1 MPTPM
6 SIIQSAGPGP
16 EREELLRTDH
26 GRRYLKSWLAS
37 RLAVGLLGLLMP
49 VLLIAGDKLVL
60 AYSPSTRGSLSAYY
74 HSGMRDIFV
83 GTLCVIG
90 LFLITYR
97 VNEKG
102 WDNGLTV
109 VAGLAAIGV
118 ALFPT
123 WTDHD
128 QPLTPWQE
136 RLGEATAANIHLTAA
151 ALFSLSLAVMSLR
164 FAHRDG
170 ERGHARFALAHRV
183 CGVVMLLS
191 VAALVLLKIR
201 GVDDLGDYTVLLE
214 VEIVCTLAFGV
225 SWLLK
230 GLELRTAIRSA
241 ETAEAAEAAEAAPPP
256 AELAAVPAP
265 R

>member
-1 MPTPM
+1 MQVPR
-6 SIIQSAGPGP
+6 SIVQSAGPGP
-16 EREELLRTDH
+16 AREELLQTDH
-26 GRRYLKSWLAS
+26 GRRYLKAWLAS

-60 AYSPSTRGSLSAYY
+60 AYSLSTRGSLSAYY

-90 LFLITYR
+90 VFLITYR

-109 VAGLAAIGV
+109 AAGTAAVCV

-123 WTDHD
+123 WTDHN

-151 ALFSLSLAVMSLR
+151 ALFTLSLAVMSLR

-241 ETAEAAEAAEAAPPP
+241 ETAETAEAAPPP